1 VAKFKIEI
9 QITILSLIIGAAVV
23 TSGYYA
29 YKSLSDIVYSIH
41 QEATPDYQL
50 FLVKD
55 LAADLASLENNARLY
70 ILTNKKN
77 DLAPYQTLQKEI
89 VSKIENLSQL
99 NTDNRKEQ
107 LLVDSLTTLAFQK
120 IELWQK
126 VMKLHRSVQNVDTTS
141 FTEIYSKLDEEKLDT
156 VRTETEKKGFLRKIF
171 GGKKTIVDTTIVKR
185 EVEPE
190 EIKEQIQNLESEIKE
205 IQEKGEEKNIL
216 ESKLISE
223 NMVLGKKINELVS
236 LAEKNENDKLIEK
249 TNEADRLAAITY
261 KRMTAFTVTAVILL
275 LVVLFVLFN
284 YLKKMRDYQRA
295 LKKAKLE
302 AENLAVAKEK
312 FAANVSHELR
322 TPVNAIYGLTEQLY
336 HKPLDDTTKE
346 LVSVLSKSAIHL
358 KNIINDTLDFSKIQ
372 ANKLKLEKNDF
383 SPSAVFKEVIALQKF
398 EAEKKNNT
406 LHFVWTGEQPEAVI
420 GDPLRLKQILINLI
434 GNAIKFTENGKITL
448 KAETHRTRNNMF
460 KFNIQVIDTGIGIA
474 KENLKIIF
482 DEYVQAENS
491 DGVKYQGTGLGL
503 SIVKK
508 LVELHGGTISV
519 ESDPGK
525 GTTIQLEVLYA
536 EGKTENVPE
545 HGFEAVE
552 AVPRTYKKLT
562 FLIADDTEF
571 NRFLLKGILK
581 KWGTKF
587 DEVTDGNEVV
597 EAALTKNYDA
607 VFMDLRMPGKNGFE
621 ATKEIL
627 QKNPDARI
635 IAISASSGEL
645 EKQKCLD
652 AGMSGFLSKPFSENS
667 LLKTLNSIIK
677 IEVPAKKMNTTAPV
691 DISELKR
698 LSGGDDA
705 FLKEMIEL
713 FITSGK
719 NGLEAVEKALKF
731 YDWGTIRE
739 TTHKMAVPYKHLN
752 ATGLYEKIKE
762 MENLAEKKSN
772 INSIRSL
779 FTEVKDETEEI
790 INYLSE
796 YLNEAPE

>member
-1 VAKFKIEI
+1 MAKFKIEI

-525 GTTIQLEVLYA
+525 GTTIQLEILYA

>member
-525 GTTIQLEVLYA
+525 GTTIQLEILYA

-597 EAALTKNYDA
+597 EAALTKNYD
-607 VFMDLRMPGKNGFE
+607 VIFMDLRMPGKNGFE